1 MKKKAI
7 NLENGFTLIELMI
20 VVVIIG
26 VIAAVALPT
35 YNDAIQK
42 SRRSDAYDALL
53 DCAAA
58 QTRRYT
64 TSSPSSYLDQAGI
77 YGRELCGATN
87 VANQLFSKDGH
98 YFLTIT
104 NNNCEV
110 TGGRFWCFSIT
121 ATAQGSQTNDSDC
134 LTLTIDQTGRKT
146 ATPNVQGSCW
156 RS

>member
-7 NLENGFTLIELMI
+7 NLESGFTLIELMI

-53 DCAAA
+53 DCAAS

-64 TSSPSSYLDQAGI
+64 TSSPSSYLDQAGT
-77 YGRELCGATN
+77 YGLGLCGATA
-87 VANQLFSKDGH
+87 VPGQLLSKERH
-98 YFLTIT
+98 YLLTVT
-104 NNNCEV
+104 NNNCDV

-121 ATAQGSQTNDSDC
+121 ATAQGSQADDDDC

-146 ATPNVQGSCW
+146 ATPNLQGNCW